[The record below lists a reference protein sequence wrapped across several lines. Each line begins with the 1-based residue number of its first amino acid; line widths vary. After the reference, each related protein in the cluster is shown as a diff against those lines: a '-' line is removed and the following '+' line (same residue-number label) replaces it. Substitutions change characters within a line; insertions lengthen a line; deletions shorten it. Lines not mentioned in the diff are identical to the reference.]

1 ASRSRAAWLSVIVS
15 SAILIEYRYHILKR
29 TLTKVTKIKKL
40 ILVTMSV
47 VIIGVGLSGV
57 YHFKKGSSEGRL
69 FIWHVSTEI
78 IKDNPLTGVGFDRF
92 KAHYMNYQAA
102 YFMEATDA
110 DESLVADNSYYAF
123 NEFLQFIVEEGWLGG
138 LMLMGLVYLIF
149 KIKPKDEY
157 RS

>member
-1 ASRSRAAWLSVIVS
+1 
-15 SAILIEYRYHILKR
+15 
-29 TLTKVTKIKKL
+29 
-40 ILVTMSV
+40 
-47 VIIGVGLSGV
+47 
-57 YHFKKGSSEGRL
+57 
-69 FIWHVSTEI
+69 
-78 IKDNPLTGVGFDRF
+78 PLTGVGFDRF

-157 RS
+157 RSLHQVVISGLIAIAVFALFSYPM